1 MIMYEKPDDLT
12 GTKKKGGKK
21 REKQKERKTETIK
34 NIK

>member
-12 GTKKKGGKK
+12 GTKKKRRKKK
-21 REKQKERKTETIK
+21 RKAERKTDTIR